1 MTTQIPDY
9 KPRRINRYVPAMAY
23 AVDVSHSAPTQY
35 KFGTPAAADTDG
47 ILTDSANLNA
57 DSDTTLTSSD
67 FDGAL
72 GDTADAEYGRNVT
85 ATASGATGDTVTVTV
100 NGRDYWGQPMTEE
113 ISITNGNGTNTQS
126 GAKAF
131 YTIDSVNSDGGGTN
145 AETIEVGWGS
155 ELGLPYKTVAVHVE
169 LSDGTQEAST
179 GTLTAPVLTD
189 PQTATTGDP
198 RGTYNTNV
206 TLDGSTE
213 VEVYAIADRGVNDD
227 GNGGLL
233 GIKHFYA

>member
-1 MTTQIPDY
+1 MTTQLPDY

-23 AVDVSHSAPTQY
+23 AVDVSHGAPTQY

-47 ILTDSANLNA
+47 ALDGGTIGTSAVTLTDFN
-57 DSDTTLTSSD
+57 
-67 FDGAL
+67 GVL

-85 ATASGATGDTVTVTV
+85 VTGQTSGDDADVTV
-100 NGRDYWGQPMTEE
+100 NGRDYWGQPMSEDFTL
-113 ISITNGNGTNTQS
+113 SGTSTQTGS
-126 GAKAF
+126 KAF
-131 YTIDSVNSDGGGTN
+131 YTLDSVDVGANTQASTLD
-145 AETIEVGWGS
+145 VGWGG

-169 LSDGTQEAST
+169 LSDGSQEAST

-189 PQTATTGDP
+189 PQTASTGDP
-198 RGTYNTNV
+198 RGTYSPNV

-213 VEVYAIADRGVNDD
+213 VEIYAIADRGVNGD

-233 GIKHFYA
+233 GIRHHYS